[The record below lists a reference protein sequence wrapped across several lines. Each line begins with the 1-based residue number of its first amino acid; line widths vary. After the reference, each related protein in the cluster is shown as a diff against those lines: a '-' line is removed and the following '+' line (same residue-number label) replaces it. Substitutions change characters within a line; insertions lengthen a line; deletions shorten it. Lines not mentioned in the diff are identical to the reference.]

1 MGTTIIQ
8 SGYSATNPT
17 RFANPVQNDLL
28 YSGVFNSRT
37 SGFWERNF
45 APSGVAGAVVGV
57 PTLADSGA
65 TVQFTGLTNYIQT
78 TVQETDELTVL
89 MVAATDDALVDV
101 ASRPCFFGTY
111 TSPAANAP
119 TDPDVYGVHSRVS
132 AAGAI
137 RMGAGRGTS
146 WSDDTAGD
154 AAVVVADHT
163 ALAIYTMTAQSGVVT
178 SMTDHTNGNT
188 AVDDSTADRLL
199 TAATYRVGS
208 GYKQYGG
215 TCRIGQLRIWG
226 AVKSDAA
233 IAEEVRFTRWS
244 MAQLGVSSL

>member
-89 MVAATDDALVDV
+89 MVAATDATLADDANK
-101 ASRPCFFGTY
+101 PCFFGTW
-111 TSPAANAP
+111 TAPPAD
-119 TDPDVYGVHSRVS
+119 DPGGSDTFGVHSRITTS
-132 AAGAI
+132 GAL

-146 WSDDTAGD
+146 TSDDVNGD
-154 AAVVVADHT
+154 AAVTVADHT

-188 AVDDSTADRLL
+188 AVDDSTANRLL

-215 TCRIGQLRIWG
+215 TCRLGQLRIWG